1 MYPLEQ
7 IKNNLLS
14 REAQIQ
20 IGEDGLRGCYD
31 WRNET
36 FVFIFSWG
44 RDWEHLSVSTK
55 RRCPTWD
62 EMGYFKDIFWKPEEC
77 CVQYYPRKSQYVNN
91 HPNCLHIWRPLKEN
105 VPEPPTILLGVVGD
119 I

>member
-20 IGEDGLRGCYD
+20 IGEDGLRGRYD
-31 WRNET
+31 WRDET
-36 FVFIFSWG
+36 FVFVFSWG
-44 RDWEHLSVSTK
+44 MDWEHLSVSTQ

-62 EMGYFKDIFWKPEEC
+62 EMRYFKDIFWKREEC
-77 CVQYYPRKSQYVNN
+77 CVQYFPRNSQYVNN
-91 HPNCLHIWRPLKEN
+91 HPNCLHIWRPLGKDI
-105 VPEPPTILLGVVGD
+105 PEPPTILLGVV
-119 I
+119 